1 MFPEI
6 SYEFNA
12 RDYKNMFEIP
22 LIEKEVEGVIISF
35 NGIIKAKKYSWIS
48 CWNKSSFRR
57 INCSIMRIY

>member
-35 NGIIKAKKYSWIS
+35 NGIIKAKKYS
-48 CWNKSSFRR
+48 
-57 INCSIMRIY
+57 